1 MIKVNLLRQIPKRR
15 LGLPLPSLPG
25 LWPMFGILYVAVI
38 VGLGWYWWT
47 LGAEARQLQQGI
59 AQAQQELNRLGTL
72 IAEGNRFKREK
83 EDLERRLALI
93 EEISRGQARPV
104 YLLDALV
111 DGLPRGLWLTRV
123 EEGEDL
129 LTLAGAAFSH
139 FAVADFMA
147 NLRQSGKFVD
157 VDLVVSRQDLEND
170 PHLVTFEV
178 VARFVI

>member
-1 MIKVNLLRQIPKRR
+1 MIKVNLLPRIPRRR
-15 LGLPLPSLPG
+15 LRLALPSLPR
-25 LWPMFGILYVAVI
+25 LWPAFGILYVAVI
-38 VGLGWYWWT
+38 VGLGWYWGT
-47 LGAEARQLQQGI
+47 LGEEAGRLQQGI
-59 AQAQQELNRLGTL
+59 AKAQQELNSLGTL

-83 EDLERRLALI
+83 EDLERRLAFV

-104 YLLDALV
+104 YLLDALA
-111 DGLPRGLWLTRV
+111 DELPRGLWLTRV
-123 EEGEDL
+123 EESEDL

-147 NLRQSGKFVD
+147 NLRQSGKFAE
-157 VDLVVSRQDLEND
+157 VDLVVSRQDLENA